1 MSLIFLTLPGARER
15 HLQRQYKNPLYTA
28 EQQAFNEQRIAGAR
42 YMDEKEQ
49 DEFLQTFHDLLAR
62 VAELQPNEG
71 SEVMLELKSQLEQNY
86 EQCCGLMGDHRNEK
100 EAIVKLVNVIMAS
113 IRQGAEGDAE
123 ALQNLMEEQLAR
135 NTHFQLLQFPLIADL
150 LRPRTTIAREQLV
163 PTLLTE
169 SEQAVR
175 AAFQLFD
182 KDHQELI
189 CQQAKELLLS
199 TGQEKQ
205 QLSEAWQNLESM
217 QQLLAQLD

>member
-199 TGQEKQ
+199 TGQ
-205 QLSEAWQNLESM
+205 
-217 QQLLAQLD
+217 